1 MLPFS
6 VPCVKRNCLVQ
17 VLIKENLGL
26 KENVSTLSASNLLL
40 RSTVSRLEDQA
51 ASLKAE
57 VAHCKANVSVLQALE
72 SQLSTN
78 STGCNSKLESAAMQ
92 LLGLEAGV
100 IILVLWLACEH
111 IGRPLWAKYRDDAF
125 PIDRY
130 LLFIYTYIFLLGGG
144 VMVSHA

>member
-1 MLPFS
+1 MLPLG
-6 VPCVKRNCLVQ
+6 VLGVKNCLVQ

-26 KENVSTLSASNLLL
+26 KENVTTLSASNLLL

-72 SQLSTN
+72 SQLSSN
-78 STGCNSKLESAAMQ
+78 STNCGSKLESAAMQ
-92 LLGLEAGV
+92 LLGLEVG
-100 IILVLWLACEH
+100 IIFLALWLACEH
-111 IGRPLWAKYRDDAF
+111 VGRPLWAKYRDDPF

-130 LLFIYTYIFLLGGG
+130 LKFLY
-144 VMVSHA
+144 VTFF